1 MVLSWGGV
9 IGASMHRKHVCRRAL
24 GAGDIF
30 SPVHYYMG
38 HAMIEIKYRIQSL
51 RTTGRVSQR
60 LRLDTAMQVAWEYVQ
75 DGYSVEKRDGWLYL
89 QHRDGQ
95 AVVELHTDIAGYVE
109 RAKQLGVQYAQYDEA
124 WQAAHEYGAKP
135 HIIKKNGRTV
145 LTVAACST
153 DDAIKIARAMGIGG
167 LLTCSE

>member
-1 MVLSWGGV
+1 
-9 IGASMHRKHVCRRAL
+9 
-24 GAGDIF
+24 
-30 SPVHYYMG
+30 
-38 HAMIEIKYRIQSL
+38 MIEIKYRIQSL

-60 LRLDTAMQVAWEYVQ
+60 LRLDNAMHAAWEYVQ

-95 AVVELHTDIAGYVE
+95 AVVELHTDIAGYE
-109 RAKQLGVQYAQYDEA
+109 LRAKQLGIGYEQYYCA
-124 WQAAHEYGAKP
+124 WQAALSANEYGAKP
-135 HIIKKNGRTV
+135 RVIKKNGRTV

>member
-1 MVLSWGGV
+1 
-9 IGASMHRKHVCRRAL
+9 
-24 GAGDIF
+24 
-30 SPVHYYMG
+30 
-38 HAMIEIKYRIQSL
+38 MIEIKYRIQSL

-60 LRLDTAMQVAWEYVQ
+60 LRLDTAMQAAWEYVQ
-75 DGYSVEKRDGWLYL
+75 DGYSVEKRGRYL
-89 QHRDGQ
+89 HLEKGQ
-95 AVVELHTDIAGYVE
+95 AVVELHTDIAGYE
-109 RAKQLGVQYAQYDEA
+109 LRAKQLGIDYEQYDEA

-145 LTVAACST
+145 LAVAACST